1 MRRPSPVCPTPVKR
15 AVMVQKWENLV
26 YVHWAVDPAVVRA
39 VLPPDLEVDTWDG
52 KAYVG
57 LIPFQ
62 MRGIGLPHLPPV
74 PYLGTFPE
82 VNVRTYVVYNGIP
95 GVWFCSL
102 DINRLL
108 PTLVA
113 RSAYSLPYC
122 FGEVHHKRRDN
133 IVTTTVRRRWPRN
146 NSNFASSTLTPS
158 TLIEVEVGEP
168 IFEPTDLE
176 HFLSARWGLY
186 SATRSGK
193 LRYAAVDHQQWPL
206 YRASLLHLDD
216 QLVNA
221 AGLGTPPSEP
231 LVMYSPG
238 VNVRVG
244 LPCKISL
251 V

>member
-1 MRRPSPVCPTPVKR
+1 MTTPSPVCPAPVR
-15 AVMVQKWENLV
+15 RSVMWQRWENLV
-26 YVHWAVDPAVVRA
+26 YIHFEVDPEVVRSI
-39 VLPPDLEVDTWDG
+39 VPRGLEVDMWEG

-62 MRGIGLPHLPPV
+62 MRGISLPHLPAV

-82 VNVRTYVVYNGIP
+82 VNVRTYVIRDGIP

-113 RSAYSLPYC
+113 RGAYSLPYC
-122 FGEVHHKRRDN
+122 FGQVHHRRRGDT
-133 IVTTTVRRRWPRN
+133 VTTTVSRRWPGR
-146 NSNFASSTLTPS
+146 PS
-158 TLIEVEVGEP
+158 GATTTIEVEVGER
-168 IFEPTDLE
+168 IDSPTDLE

-186 SATRSGK
+186 SATRRGT
-193 LRYAAVDHQQWPL
+193 LRYAAVDHEQWPL
-206 YRASLLHLDD
+206 HRAVLRHLDD
-216 QLVNA
+216 GLVAA
-221 AGLGTPPSEP
+221 AGIASTVGEP

-238 VNVRVG
+238 VKVRVG
-244 LPCKISL
+244 LPRRVSL